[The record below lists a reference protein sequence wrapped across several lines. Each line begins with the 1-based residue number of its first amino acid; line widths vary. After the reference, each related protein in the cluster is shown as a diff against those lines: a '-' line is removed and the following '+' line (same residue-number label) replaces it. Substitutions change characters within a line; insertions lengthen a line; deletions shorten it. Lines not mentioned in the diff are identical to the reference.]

1 MFVGKGMLSGVLREE
16 ESSKGRA
23 WREKTGGERMDQSDA
38 EGVQWMALFEPESVV
53 RVTRMAVFVSCLHSV
68 QPRGEG

>member
-1 MFVGKGMLSGVLREE
+1 MFVGKGWLSRVLREE

-38 EGVQWMALFEPESVV
+38 EGVQWMALFESENVV
-53 RVTRMAVFVSCLHSV
+53 RVTRMAVFVSCLRSM
-68 QPRGEG
+68 QRRGEG